1 MVSMSAT
8 ATFCLQFFFFLIE
21 KRKRE
26 KEGKLG
32 NSQMGYGNNLTG
44 FDKQNEVKKSSTLDQ
59 LTTIYN
65 NKTGIDY

>member
-1 MVSMSAT
+1 
-8 ATFCLQFFFFLIE
+8 
-21 KRKRE
+21 
-26 KEGKLG
+26 
-32 NSQMGYGNNLTG
+32 MGYGNNLTG